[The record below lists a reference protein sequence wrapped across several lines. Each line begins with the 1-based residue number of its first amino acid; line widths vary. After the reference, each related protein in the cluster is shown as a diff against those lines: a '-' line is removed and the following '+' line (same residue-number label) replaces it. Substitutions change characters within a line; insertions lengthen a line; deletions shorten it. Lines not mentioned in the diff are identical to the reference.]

1 MSHNEIIYGH
11 VNRKFSHPH
20 VRSRL
25 EKLMGSNVVSL
36 TDRGYMQR
44 LQERI
49 LEDYAQNMCKR
60 IATRQAEEMERVK
73 NLVLIGKIPLEHAPP
88 EMANHPVM
96 LIEMYCNKLIDE
108 RRAKVYKYCI
118 VLEHAPPEMANH
130 PVMLIEMYCNKLIDE
145 RRAKIKLQKIH
156 IPNYL
161 YWDDTPDPPSGLC
174 IEKGHAFRKNDQSLC
189 TSPERLLIPTEEE
202 EIENRYM
209 FSSEE
214 FENMKYEDPLIKDL
228 KECETVEEMYALAD
242 EIIGVLKTITERKE
256 EFTEM
261 QLLESLN
268 QPRESCPPEVPPEPS
283 GRRMSVRPIPT
294 L

>member
-1 MSHNEIIYGH
+1 
-11 VNRKFSHPH
+11 
-20 VRSRL
+20 
-25 EKLMGSNVVSL
+25 
-36 TDRGYMQR
+36 
-44 LQERI
+44 
-49 LEDYAQNMCKR
+49 
-60 IATRQAEEMERVK
+60 
-73 NLVLIGKIPLEHAPP
+73 
-88 EMANHPVM
+88 
-96 LIEMYCNKLIDE
+96 
-108 RRAKVYKYCI
+108 
-118 VLEHAPPEMANH
+118 
-130 PVMLIEMYCNKLIDE
+130 MYCNKLIDE